1 MARPGIGHSVEG
13 IHAVAAALA
22 AGRVE
27 RLTVE
32 RARLDALQSL
42 VSAARTR
49 GIPVDLV
56 DDVRREAA
64 TDAPQGVV
72 ATCRAI
78 PIASLEEVVA
88 ATSPAAVL
96 VLDHLEDPRNVGALA
111 RSAVAAGIGGLV
123 IPEHRA
129 APLEATAFKAAAG
142 AFEHLRVAMESSIA
156 NVVESLKRM
165 QVWTVGLDADGR
177 QSLFGLA
184 LLAEP
189 VAVVVGAEGGGL
201 SRLVRDRVDVVAS
214 IPIHGPVESLN
225 ASVAAALAVY
235 EVARVRSEAPG
246 IRH

>member
-1 MARPGIGHSVEG
+1 MVPMARPGIGNSVEG
-13 IHAVAAALA
+13 VHAVTAALA

-32 RARLDALQSL
+32 RSRLESL
-42 VSAARTR
+42 EAMLAAARR
-49 GIPVDLV
+49 LGVDTEIV
-56 DDVRREAA
+56 ADVRRDAA

-72 ATCRAI
+72 ARCRPI
-78 PIASLEEVVA
+78 PFASLEAVVA
-88 ATSPAAVL
+88 ATAPTAVL

-142 AFEHLRVAMESSIA
+142 AFEHLAVAEVSSIA
-156 NVVESLKRM
+156 NAVDALKRL
-165 QVWTVGLDADGR
+165 QVWTVGLDAGGR

-189 VAVVVGAEGGGL
+189 VAIVVGAEGSGL
-201 SRLVRDRVDVVAS
+201 SRLVRERVDVVAS
-214 IPIHGPVESLN
+214 IPIRGPVESLN
-225 ASVAAALAVY
+225 ASVAAALAVF
-235 EVARVRSEAPG
+235 EVARVRG
-246 IRH
+246 R